1 MGCNGTN
8 IMTIRAFIRECEAK
22 IERKDRIVWTVEDG
36 VAYEE
41 SSGMSTSIIVM
52 GVKTRYLF
60 LLTFFFLG
68 SLEPRRN
75 TSAVKGKKQSL
86 KEKITESKI

>member
-1 MGCNGTN
+1 
-8 IMTIRAFIRECEAK
+8 MTIRAFIRECEAK

-41 SSGMSTSIIVM
+41 SSG
-52 GVKTRYLF
+52 
-60 LLTFFFLG
+60 